1 MANFIKKFFSGIGA
15 IKRKS
20 GTYIKIHT
28 INELLDL
35 PNRELPNYKKVHNV
49 DLSELDLSKYENMFS
64 GELPNTLYVT
74 QKEAAEHNI
83 ITDWTDKV
91 IWPTKDN
98 LPKGI
103 NPEKILEEAKQTPEI
118 KKMHDIGRTG
128 RGINIA
134 IIDQR
139 LNTRHPEY
147 ASNIKLYKII
157 PSFIKHNNIEYHGSL
172 VSGIAVGHTTGVAP
186 NANLYYYSAPSS
198 EILPDGTRVRSRKY
212 VMKALK
218 EIIKFNQTHS
228 DAEKIRFL
236 SCSWGGPDDLH
247 AQECKQLFDMCKQN
261 GIKVI
266 GGAYEPQKAMHFDRR
281 YPNKTK
287 EIGVPTD
294 GKTTSFWQGGFK
306 YTRQGGYSSV
316 CPYLAGVFACACQD
330 NQIFFT
336 RPKWQDELTQILQD
350 TAIES
355 EHGGKMINPIAICE
369 RVTQIAHEMELQLA
383 QQKRTQHE

>member
-1 MANFIKKFFSGIGA
+1 MNEKIKRFFRGIGLMRGY
-15 IKRKS
+15 K
-20 GTYIKIHT
+20 KIHSV
-28 INELLDL
+28 NELLDL
-35 PNRELPNYKKVHNV
+35 PNQERPNYKKVHNV

-74 QKEAAEHNI
+74 PKEAAEHNI
-83 ITDWTDKV
+83 VTDWTDHV
-91 IWPTKDN
+91 IWPTKDK
-98 LPKGI
+98 LPKGV
-103 NPEKILEEAKQTPEI
+103 NPQKILEEAKQTPEI
-118 KKMHDIGRTG
+118 KKMHDKGKNG

-139 LNTRHPEY
+139 LNTEHPEY

-157 PSFIKHNNIEYHGSL
+157 PSFLKHNNIEYHGSL

-186 NANLYYYSAPSS
+186 GANLYYYSAPSS
-198 EILPDGTRVRSRKY
+198 EVLPDGTRVHSRKY
-212 VMKALK
+212 VMQAVK

-228 DAEKIRFL
+228 DVEKIRFL

-247 AQECKQLFDMCKQN
+247 VQECKELFDVCKQN

-266 GGAYEPQKAMHFDRR
+266 GGAYEPQKVKHYDNR
-281 YPNKTK
+281 YPNRTG

-336 RPKWQDELTQILQD
+336 RPKWQDELTKILQD

-355 EHGGKMINPIAICE
+355 EHGGKTINPIGICE
-369 RVTQIAHEMELQLA
+369 RVTQIAREMEMNLA
-383 QQKRTQHE
+383 KQKSTQHE